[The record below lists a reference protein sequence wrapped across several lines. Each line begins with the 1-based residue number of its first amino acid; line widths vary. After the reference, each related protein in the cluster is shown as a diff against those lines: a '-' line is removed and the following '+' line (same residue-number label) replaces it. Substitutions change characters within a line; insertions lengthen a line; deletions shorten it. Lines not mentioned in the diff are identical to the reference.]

1 MNPLDGLTWAQRFA
15 WNNLQ
20 LARRVYAHAFRFA
33 IDAGIPED
41 VLAAEFCDMA
51 LTTGAMLKPYEVE
64 L

>member
-1 MNPLDGLTWAQRFA
+1 MSAPDSMSWAQRFA

-41 VLAAEFCDMA
+41 VLASEFCDMA
-51 LTTGAMLKPYEVE
+51 FTTGAMLKPYEVE